1 MATGNSSIFPVLGQ
15 ANPISVVAAG
25 TLVSGW
31 IDASQAHRIITLLM
45 AGAGGGT
52 PALSFRQANTAAGGG
67 AKALAWSAGTLASS
81 RIYVDNDP
89 AQLDVA
95 GGFRWIEVT
104 ATVTG
109 GTGTVV
115 GFVVLGGEPKL
126 AN

>member
-1 MATGNSSIFPVLGQ
+1 MPSGTSSVFPVLGQ
-15 ANPISVVAAG
+15 KEPISVAAAG

-31 IDASQAHRIITLLM
+31 IDVSQAYNIAVLLLV
-45 AGAGGGT
+45 GAGGGT

-67 AKALAWSAGTLASS
+67 AKTLAWGAGTLASS

-89 AQLDVA
+89 ADLDVG
-95 GGFRWIEVT
+95 GGFRWVEVT

-115 GFVVLGGEPKL
+115 GFAVLGGEPKV